1 MSEPSVK
8 CEEVLKH
15 LIAYLDRETD
25 AHTAAEIE
33 QHLEQCRSC
42 YSRAEFE
49 RRLKAHVRAAGS
61 RSAPERLRARI
72 RKLVDDEF

>member
-1 MSEPSVK
+1 MSK
-8 CEEVLKH
+8 RTLTCEEVLKH
-15 LIAYLDRETD
+15 LVAYLDRDTD

-33 QHLEQCRSC
+33 RHLEQCRGC

-49 RRLKAHVRAAGS
+49 RQLKAQVRAAGS

-72 RKLVDDEF
+72 RKLVDEF

>member
-1 MSEPSVK
+1 MSKPTLT

-15 LIAYLDRETD
+15 LVAYLDRDTD

-33 QHLEQCRSC
+33 RHLEQCRGC

-49 RRLKAHVRAAGS
+49 RQLKARVRAAGS
-61 RSAPERLRARI
+61 RAAPERLRARI
-72 RKLVDDEF
+72 KKLVDEF

>member
-1 MSEPSVK
+1 MSKPTLT

-15 LIAYLDRETD
+15 LVAYLDRDTD

-33 QHLEQCRSC
+33 RHLEQCRGC

-49 RRLKAHVRAAGS
+49 RQLKARVRAAGS

-72 RKLVDDEF
+72 RKLVDEF

>member
-1 MSEPSVK
+1 MPDPMLT

-15 LIAYLDRETD
+15 LVAYLDHEAD

-33 QHLEQCRSC
+33 RHLETCRGC
-42 YSRAEFE
+42 FSRTEFE
-49 RRLKAHVRAAGS
+49 RQLKAQVRSAGS

-72 RKLVDDEF
+72 RKLVDEF

>member
-1 MSEPSVK
+1 MSKPTLT

-15 LIAYLDRETD
+15 LVAYLDRDTD

-33 QHLEQCRSC
+33 RHLEQCRSC

-49 RRLKAHVRAAGS
+49 RQLKAQVRAAGS

-72 RKLVDDEF
+72 RKLVDEF

>member
-1 MSEPSVK
+1 MAKSGVT

-33 QHLEQCRSC
+33 RHLEQCRSC
-42 YSRAEFE
+42 FSRAEFE
-49 RRLKAHVRAAGS
+49 RRLKSQMRAAGS
-61 RSAPERLRARI
+61 RSAPQRLRARI
-72 RKLVDDEF
+72 RKLVDEF